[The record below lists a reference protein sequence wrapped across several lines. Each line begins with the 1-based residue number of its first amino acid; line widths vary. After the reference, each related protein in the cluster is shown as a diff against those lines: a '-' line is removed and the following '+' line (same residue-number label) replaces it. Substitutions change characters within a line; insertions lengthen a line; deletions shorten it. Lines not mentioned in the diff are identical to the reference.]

1 MGTSW
6 PGEKEEEEDEL
17 GAEPALSRVLL
28 FSSGTRC
35 AHLHGHVVD
44 VEAEGDALVEGQLGL
59 PCGVDVDHL
68 LGLDVALLVV
78 DAGLDHAVPDGL

>member
-1 MGTSW
+1 M
-6 PGEKEEEEDEL
+6 
-17 GAEPALSRVLL
+17 
-28 FSSGTRC
+28 
-35 AHLHGHVVD
+35 D